1 MTTRKRRPHIPPEE
15 VAVQAKGKCSERLE
29 QPVRMSSYPPILPI
43 RVLAYSERYEQALRL
58 ATTAHR
64 HQNRKGA
71 DLPYISHPVHV
82 SVILLRHGF
91 STDVAIA
98 GLLHDVVEDQGVDLS
113 EIEEQFGPQVVEL
126 VAALSERKTDDQ
138 GARRPWEVRKREAL
152 EHMREGSLE
161 VVAVKAAD
169 ALHNARTTALDAR
182 REGYSIWQRFT
193 RGPVALMDH
202 YRDIVQVARERM
214 GDHPL
219 VDELAEA
226 VEELGG
232 IIRNA

>member
-1 MTTRKRRPHIPPEE
+1 MTTRKRRPPIRVPAP
-15 VAVQAKGKCSERLE
+15 SD
-29 QPVRMSSYPPILPI
+29 PPIPPI

-113 EIEEQFGPQVVEL
+113 EIEEQFGPQVAEF

-169 ALHNARTTALDAR
+169 ALHNARATALDAR
-182 REGYSIWQRFT
+182 REGPSVWQRFT
-193 RGPVALMDH
+193 RGPHALVDH

-214 GDHPL
+214 GHHPL

-226 VEELGG
+226 VEELAQVVEEVGDVKRDAWCVLRG
-232 IIRNA
+232 T

>member
-1 MTTRKRRPHIPPEE
+1 MTTRKRRPPIR
-15 VAVQAKGKCSERLE
+15 V
-29 QPVRMSSYPPILPI
+29 PVPSDPSILPI
-43 RVLAYSERYEQALRL
+43 RAFAYSERYEQALRL

-64 HQNRKGA
+64 HQNRKGGN
-71 DLPYISHPVHV
+71 LPYISHPVHV
-82 SVILLRHGF
+82 SVILLRYGF
-91 STDVAIA
+91 STDAAIA

-113 EIEEQFGPQVVEL
+113 EIEERFGPQVVEL

-161 VVAVKAAD
+161 VAAVKAAD
-169 ALHNARTTALDAR
+169 ALHNARATALDAR
-182 REGYSIWQRFT
+182 REGPSVWQRFT
-193 RGPVALMDH
+193 RGPQALVDH

-214 GDHPL
+214 GHHPL

-232 IIRNA
+232 IVRDT